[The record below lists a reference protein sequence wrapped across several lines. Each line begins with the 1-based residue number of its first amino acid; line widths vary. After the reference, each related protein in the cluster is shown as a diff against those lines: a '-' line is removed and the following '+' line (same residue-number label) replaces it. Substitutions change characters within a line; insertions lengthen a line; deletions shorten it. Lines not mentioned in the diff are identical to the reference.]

1 MLQAQE
7 LTQRHT
13 GEYIAVKITK
23 MLEDWMI
30 TLSQV
35 HIVIRDNGSNM
46 VKAMTEANLPSF
58 GCFAHSLQLVIND
71 GLLSQHVVKDLL
83 AVCRSIVGHFKH
95 LSVAYHKLAQIQEN
109 PKHKLIQD
117 VSTR

>member
-58 GCFAHSLQLVIND
+58 GHFAHSLQLVIND

-83 AVCRSIVGHFKH
+83 AVYMSIVGHFKH
-95 LSVAYHKLAQIQEN
+95 LSVAYHKLAQ
-109 PKHKLIQD
+109 PKAQINTGCFH
-117 VSTR
+117 